1 MLGLL
6 VWNLFFAGNVSVNVK
21 APDQIAA
28 GADFV
33 VEITINKGNINSF
46 SRIQHDLP
54 IGLTATEGT
63 SSNAMFSFKDQKVKF
78 MWLQG
83 GMPKEESFVVTY
95 KVHVDQTVQG
105 SIDIA
110 GQFIYLENNER
121 VIIEIPAKRI
131 MITGGAVSDNANNNV
146 NYDTSSSNNTTNQQN
161 TDSSKASTNTN
172 LANYDTS
179 PNSDENVTNKQS
191 SDSNKT
197 NDNLA
202 NNNLNSDNSS
212 NKNADLANQ
221 QDASSNKTNTNNV
234 AKNNTN
240 TTNTNTT
247 NTTNNNTNTAN
258 TTATNNSKQ
267 VKAKK
272 EIAITC
278 IRNRK
283 YNIESNEI
291 IVSLTVRKGD
301 KNKFAKIQE
310 TIPEGYNAVG
320 IENQSA
326 IFTFS
331 EDIVKFMW
339 MNLPIEPEFTIS
351 YKLTP
356 IDGFNST
363 KLPLKGSF
371 SYVENEK
378 TFEFDIIEKNP
389 KSVTIPLS
397 ITAQNNIKKANKNK
411 ALANK
416 NADKNNLD
424 ETTNS
429 NNTIDNNNLTA
440 ENSSKSNKKQNKKNS
455 KSNKVN
461 KNNNIQDNSNITADN
476 SNNINQ
482 SNISN
487 ITSVPNPKP
496 GIMYRVQIAAGHS
509 KINTNSYF
517 SKYKL
522 EDKVLVENHEGWRK
536 YTVGTFNEYKQARD
550 HRVKIWETTPAT
562 DAFVAAYNNGA
573 RITVQEALMVANQKW
588 YK

>member
-6 VWNLFFAGNVSVNVK
+6 AWNLFFAGDVSVNVK
-21 APDQIAA
+21 TPDQIPA
-28 GADFV
+28 GGDFI
-33 VEITINKGNINSF
+33 VEITINKGSISSF

-83 GMPKEESFVVTY
+83 GMPKEESFVITY

-110 GQFIYLENNER
+110 GQFIYLDNNER

-131 MITGGAVSDNANNNV
+131 MITGGAVSDNANNND

-161 TDSSKASTNTN
+161 TDSNKVSTNTD

-179 PNSDENVTNKQS
+179 SNSNENSATKQS
-191 SDSNKT
+191 YDSNET
-197 NDNLA
+197 NTNIA
-202 NNNLNSDNSS
+202 NNNLNSDNAS
-212 NKNADLANQ
+212 NKNSDLVNQ
-221 QDASSNKTNTNNV
+221 QDAIPINTDSNNNV
-234 AKNNTN
+234 AKN
-240 TTNTNTT
+240 TTNTEKT
-247 NTTNNNTNTAN
+247 NTSN
-258 TTATNNSKQ
+258 TNNSKQ
-267 VKAKK
+267 ANAKK
-272 EIAITC
+272 EITITC

-283 YNIESNEI
+283 YNIDNNEVI
-291 IVSLTVRKGD
+291 ISLTVRKGD

-331 EDIVKFMW
+331 ENIVKFMW

-356 IDGFNST
+356 VDGFNST

-378 TFEFDIIEKNP
+378 TFEFDIVEKNP

-397 ITAQNNIKKANKNK
+397 ITAQNNIKKANKN
-411 ALANK
+411 
-416 NADKNNLD
+416 NLD
-424 ETTNS
+424 ETNNNATN
-429 NNTIDNNNLTA
+429 NNNLTA
-440 ENSSKSNKKQNKKNS
+440 DNSNKTNKKQKNS
-455 KSNKVN
+455 KSNKIN
-461 KNNNIQDNSNITADN
+461 KNNNINDNYNITADN
-476 SNNINQ
+476 SNNTNKN
-482 SNISN
+482 NISN

-509 KINTNSYF
+509 KINTTNYF

-562 DAFVAAYNNGA
+562 DAFVAAYNNGT